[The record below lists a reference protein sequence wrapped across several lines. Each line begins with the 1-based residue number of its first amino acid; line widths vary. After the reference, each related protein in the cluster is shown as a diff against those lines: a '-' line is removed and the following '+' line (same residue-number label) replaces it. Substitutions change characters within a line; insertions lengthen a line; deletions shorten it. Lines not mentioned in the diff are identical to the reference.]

1 MTLAD
6 YVLKGEKIKKRI
18 CPLGKSDKNFIC
30 ENVNRPVG
38 GKGGHYGIL
47 PAMRRKAK
55 QNINKINY

>member
-1 MTLAD
+1 M
-6 YVLKGEKIKKRI
+6 YLKGGKNKKKRI

-38 GKGGHYGIL
+38 GKSGHYGIL

-55 QNINKINY
+55 QNINKTNS